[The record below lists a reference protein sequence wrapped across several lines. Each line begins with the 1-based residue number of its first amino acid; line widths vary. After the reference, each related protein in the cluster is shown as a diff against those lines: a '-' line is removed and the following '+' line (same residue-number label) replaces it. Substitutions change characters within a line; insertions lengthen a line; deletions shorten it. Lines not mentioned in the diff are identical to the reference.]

1 MKLSLENDPIED
13 WIKKEKDNSNNK
25 NEYKF
30 ELSDNFL
37 EDNNNHNVVMNI
49 GYIIKKGEVFN
60 NIEKIYIN
68 EVKRILDNNI
78 VGIHNDERKQG
89 A

>member
-1 MKLSLENDPIED
+1 MLNLMIGVKGYTLCSGIVCEELNGDD
-13 WIKKEKDNSNNK
+13 
-25 NEYKF
+25 YKVIP
-30 ELSDNFL
+30 FL

-78 VGIHNDERKQG
+78 VGIHNEERKQG

>member
-1 MKLSLENDPIED
+1 MIGVKGYTLCSGIVCEELNGDD
-13 WIKKEKDNSNNK
+13 
-25 NEYKF
+25 YKVIP
-30 ELSDNFL
+30 FL

-68 EVKRILDNNI
+68 EVKRILDNNV
-78 VGIHNDERKQG
+78 VGIHNEERKQG